1 MPHMNATTQPPERK
15 RRTGPDP
22 LPAAER
28 RGHCV
33 SVRLNAAELARLDA
47 VRGRFQRGEW
57 LRMAALDRLPPTVPE
72 INREA
77 WTDLARAA
85 GNLNQIARHLNEG
98 GVADAEAIRAE
109 LAAFRAMLIGARP

>member
-1 MPHMNATTQPPERK
+1 MTDQRR

-22 LPAAER
+22 LPTAER

-33 SVRLNAAELARLDA
+33 SVRLNAAELQQLDDI
-47 VRGRFQRGEW
+47 RGPFQRGEW

-85 GNLNQIARHLNEG
+85 GNLNQITRHLNEG
-98 GVADAEAIRAE
+98 GTADAEAIRAE
-109 LAAFRAMLIGARP
+109 LAAFRAMLIGVRL

>member
-1 MPHMNATTQPPERK
+1 MTDQRR

-33 SVRLNAAELARLDA
+33 SVRLNAAELQQLDA
-47 VRGRFQRGEW
+47 VRGPFQRGEW

-85 GNLNQIARHLNEG
+85 GNLNQITRHLNEG
-98 GVADAEAIRAE
+98 GTADTEAIRAE
-109 LAAFRAMLIGARP
+109 LAAFRAMLIGVQL

>member
-1 MPHMNATTQPPERK
+1 MTDQKR
-15 RRTGPDP
+15 RRTGPEP
-22 LPAAER
+22 LPAAEK

-77 WTDLARAA
+77 WTDLSRAA
-85 GNLNQIARHLNEG
+85 GNLNQIARHLNESG
-98 GVADAEAIRAE
+98 IDDADAIRAE
-109 LAAFRAMLIGARP
+109 LAVFRAMLIGVRS